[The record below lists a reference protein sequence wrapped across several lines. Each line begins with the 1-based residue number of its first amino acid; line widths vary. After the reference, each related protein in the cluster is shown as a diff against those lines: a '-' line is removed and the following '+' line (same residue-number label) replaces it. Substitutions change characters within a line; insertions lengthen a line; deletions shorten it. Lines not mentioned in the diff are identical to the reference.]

1 MRRTFELISCVA
13 LGLLVAIQTQAI
25 TLSFNPS
32 SQFTRASSVDVA
44 LVISG
49 LASGAPPSLSTFDVD
64 ISFNPDILAFASAT
78 FGDPVLGDQ
87 LDLFSLGSL
96 TSATAGVGTAN
107 LFELS
112 FDSQTDLDALQ
123 AGNFTLATLTFNTK
137 GKGFSPLEISVNA
150 LGDSLGNSL
159 TAGVRSGVI
168 AVPEPSSLLLSGL
181 GLVGLIGCIYRRK
194 EPITG
199 LQSKERRGIERAKY
213 PWGSK
218 WTP

>member
-112 FDSQTDLDALQ
+112 FDSQTDLDGYRQ
-123 AGNFTLATLTFNTK
+123 G
-137 GKGFSPLEISVNA
+137 IS
-150 LGDSLGNSL
+150 LWL
-159 TAGVRSGVI
+159 R
-168 AVPEPSSLLLSGL
+168 
-181 GLVGLIGCIYRRK
+181 
-194 EPITG
+194 
-199 LQSKERRGIERAKY
+199 
-213 PWGSK
+213 
-218 WTP
+218 